1 MPSTRYTNAV
11 WRNIKA
17 SGGHDGPH
25 TRREFAARLATLHA
39 NGLTAKAAAD
49 VLSSEYKLY
58 SALQNANELLD
69 TPKRPPGRPPG
80 TTKPIEAKAVR
91 VNVTMAPG
99 QHDKF
104 KQLGGS
110 AWLRQQ
116 IDKAK

>member
-1 MPSTRYTNAV
+1 MN
-11 WRNIKA
+11 N
-17 SGGHDGPH
+17 
-25 TRREFAARLATLHA
+25 
-39 NGLTAKAAAD
+39 
-49 VLSSEYKLY
+49 
-58 SALQNANELLD
+58 

-91 VNVTMAPG
+91 VNVTMAPH

-116 IDKAK
+116 IDRAK